1 MSRHR
6 HVPRARLLALSI
18 AGAFA
23 AGPAV
28 AGEKELQAQI
38 EELAR
43 RLESLQRQMAEQK
56 TAAAAP
62 AAPAPAAAQASSGPG
77 NFKLTVSG
85 NLDAAIGHQGNVATS
100 SAALKGGTTKFFNG
114 GMAPTNLAVT
124 GSTEFGDGLT
134 ALFKVDTEFLT
145 SSGANMLPVSG
156 QIGPSSYNGA
166 NGSSVL
172 FNRAAYAGLA
182 GRYGTVT
189 LGRQQTV
196 AVDAVVKVEPSNY
209 TNFFMSS
216 VYGAYNLGNAIYGQG
231 LLNTAAGRYSAG
243 ISGNLD
249 SRDNAMIKYV
259 SPNMA
264 GARIV
269 AGYSPGAIAGGD
281 TQGSK
286 AAVGASYDYGNFSI
300 GGSYTE
306 WNPMDVTTNRDVKY
320 RLHNL
325 GVGYR
330 FGPLSVRAAMGHT
343 ALPAVTLKDSTNT
356 NVAYTAADASVKGI
370 GATYAVTPTV
380 DVTAAYYIK
389 RYDIAS
395 GNKPRVDTLG
405 LGATWLLYK
414 NTKLYALF
422 DHASSRGDNQAAQT
436 LGGNG
441 SANAFAVGFSY
452 AFSADMVR

>member
-1 MSRHR
+1 MSRHP
-6 HVPRARLLALSI
+6 HAHRARLLAL
-18 AGAFA
+18 AVAAAFA
-23 AGPAV
+23 ASPAL

-38 EELAR
+38 EALAR
-43 RLESLQRQMAEQK
+43 QLESLQRQMAEQK
-56 TAAAAP
+56 AEQKAAAAAP
-62 AAPAPAAAQASSGPG
+62 APTQASSGPG

-100 SAALKGGTTKFFNG
+100 SAALQGGTTKFFNG

-124 GSTEFGDGLT
+124 GSTDIADGLT

-172 FNRAAYAGLA
+172 FNRAAYVGLS
-182 GRYGTVT
+182 GRYGAVN

-209 TNFFMSS
+209 INFFMSS

-231 LLNTAAGRYSAG
+231 LLNTAPGRYSAG

-249 SRDNAMIKYV
+249 SRDNAMIKYT
-259 SPNMA
+259 SPSML
-264 GARIV
+264 GVRII
-269 AGYSPGAIAGGD
+269 AGYSPGGVAGGD
-281 TQGSK
+281 TQGTK
-286 AAVGASYDYGNFSI
+286 AAVGASYDYGNLSL
-300 GGSYTE
+300 GASYTE
-306 WNPMDVTTNRDVKY
+306 WNPMDVVSNHDVKY

-343 ALPAVTLKDSTNT
+343 ALPAVTLKDATNT
-356 NVAYTAADASVKGI
+356 NVSYTAADASVKGI
-370 GATYAVTPTV
+370 GATYAVSPRV
-380 DVTAAYYIK
+380 DVTAAYYVK

-405 LGATWLLYK
+405 LAATWQLYK

-441 SANAFAVGFSY
+441 SANAFAVGLSH
-452 AFSADMVR
+452 AFSADMLR